1 MPKNLLDQPVNILY
15 CKDFDRVLHKRFVYI
30 ILYFELSPR
39 YLTNTKTLNLS
50 IRFSINHFIEK

>member
-15 CKDFDRVLHKRFVYI
+15 CKDFDRVLHKCFVYI

-39 YLTNTKTLNLS
+39 YLTNTTILTIMCTN
-50 IRFSINHFIEK
+50 